1 MPQDGLLDSH
11 QVLPCQDHPAGQAG
25 ANSGNTGQ
33 LGLGESS
40 RSGLGDM

>member
-25 ANSGNTGQ
+25 VNPGNTGEQ
-33 LGLGESS
+33 S
-40 RSGLGDM
+40 LGDVSSSKHWFR